1 MTADEF
7 RAELKELG
15 IKQRWLANTLG
26 VSANTVNRWVTGEI
40 PVVPQYAL
48 AYLSLLRRVREA
60 ASNLWELLPR

>member
-26 VSANTVNRWVTGEI
+26 VSANTVNRWATGEI
-40 PVVPQYAL
+40 PVPAYAT
-48 AYLSLLRRVREA
+48 AYLGLLRRVREA
-60 ASNLWELLPR
+60 ASNLWDLLPG